1 VASTRRRGCAEVKK
15 KQKTP
20 SMKKLLILQHTEIIH
35 VPATVEIQVDGSFI
49 LLKGLFGQVSL
60 DTAHYDAK
68 GMYGLRLGMLETGAH
83 SLVITTKKTRSK
95 CFLKGFCALVRSY
108 MEGVTRGFLVHLEC
122 VGVGYK
128 VQVVENELIFRLG
141 FSHVVRCAIPP
152 DMKMFTPKATQLSV
166 FGIDQNRVTQIVAQ
180 LRAIKPPEPYKG
192 KGLRLKHEV
201 VRRKEGK
208 KK

>member
-1 VASTRRRGCAEVKK
+1 
-15 KQKTP
+15 
-20 SMKKLLILQHTEIIH
+20 MKKGLLLHHKEMIH
-35 VPATVEIQVDGSFI
+35 VPSTVAIHIDGSFI
-49 LLKGLFGQVSL
+49 VLKGLFGQVNL

-68 GMYGLRLGMLETGAH
+68 GLYCLSLEAFANGSHA
-83 SLVITTKKTRSK
+83 LVITTKQTRDK
-95 CFLKGFCALVRSY
+95 CFLKGFCTLVRSY
-108 MEGVTRGFLVHLEC
+108 LEGVTRGFLVHLEC

-128 VQVVENELIFRLG
+128 MHVVDNELIFRLG

-152 DMKMFTPKATQLSV
+152 DMKMFTPKPTQLSV
-166 FGIDQNRVTQIVAQ
+166 FGIDHNRVTQIVAQ

-192 KGLRLKHEV
+192 KGLRLKMEV